1 MASLTCPNCQSVV
14 AADTT
19 TCPSCG
25 NALGAAQASAFS
37 ASPPPPTPMSYSA
50 SAPPPPATHT
60 PGSHAA
66 KPQVKFDFATISQ
79 TDRLV
84 GGGSLVLFIALFLPW
99 FSVKL
104 GLETATGSGLSAHG
118 YLYVT
123 LILTLGVLALLVA
136 EALGLWRVPATSQV
150 SRDQILLIATV
161 INLVLVIIA
170 FVFKPSGLGV
180 VKVGWSWGA
189 FVALVAAVVAAFPLG
204 WPIIQARRGKS

>member
-1 MASLTCPNCQSVV
+1 MASLTCPNCQTVV
-14 AADTT
+14 AADTS

-25 NALGAAQASAFS
+25 NALGAAQATAF
-37 ASPPPPTPMSYSA
+37 SA
-50 SAPPPPATHT
+50 SAPPPPATSYAASAPPPPATHAS
-60 PGSHAA
+60 GAHAA
-66 KPQVKFDFATISQ
+66 KPQIKFDFATISQ

-99 FSVKL
+99 FSVNL

-123 LILTLGVLALLVA
+123 LILTLGVVGLLVA
-136 EALGLWRVPATSQV
+136 EALGLWKLPSTSQL

-161 INLVLVIIA
+161 INLILVVIA

-189 FVALVAAVVAAFPLG
+189 FVALVAAVVAAFPLA
-204 WPIIQARRGKS
+204 WPVIQARRGKS